1 MAKEMM
7 LIGDGVRLSPEDD
20 GSYTVNVKPSIRE
33 LSSTGKS
40 HILAKTA
47 GGYAA
52 LGANRKLMVVLIET
66 HPKTS
71 KGGGKKES

>member
-1 MAKEMM
+1 MAKEMF
-7 LIGDGVRLSPEDD
+7 LIGDGVRLTNEED
-20 GSYTVNVKPSIRE
+20 GSYTVNVKPVLKDQ

-66 HPKTS
+66 IPKKAKT
-71 KGGGKKES
+71 